1 MQLIARMGII
11 LHSNPFDIKRRILRV
26 DQDKLK
32 CGNYR
37 ANNNYNKKER
47 DTNTQATRRTL
58 PLLLVTEVRVSIAF
72 GYNSI
77 LGRWNA
83 VDLVFRDLNDVGAGA
98 ESRLIIRL
106 G

>member
-1 MQLIARMGII
+1 MI
-11 LHSNPFDIKRRILRV
+11 LHSNTFDIKRRILRV
-26 DQDKLK
+26 DQDKLE
-32 CGNYR
+32 CDNYR
-37 ANNNYNKKER
+37 AKNKYNKKDR
-47 DTNTQATRRTL
+47 DTNPQAARRTL
-58 PLLLVTEVRVSIAF
+58 TLLLVTEGRVSIAF

-98 ESRLIIRL
+98 ESRLMIIRL